1 MQAKLKAAL
10 LDNQRLKQSNEKNV
24 QELQMIQN
32 RLIANPD
39 QTIASSEAEKLR

>member
-10 LDNQRLKQSNEKNV
+10 LENQKLKQSNEKNI
-24 QELQMIQN
+24 QELQIIQN

-39 QTIASSEAEKLR
+39 QTIVSSELEKLR